1 MTHPFTLTHWCPLV
15 RRTARWH
22 HQRRVRLRAVVRL
35 RESTMQQWAANHGV
49 SHTHLNLVLRG
60 KRESAKLD
68 VAIADAI
75 EWAFGLATANLF
87 RGR

>member
-1 MTHPFTLTHWCPLV
+1 M
-15 RRTARWH
+15 
-22 HQRRVRLRAVVRL
+22 
-35 RESTMQQWAANHGV
+35 SNWATQHGV